1 MYIADFTIFWIGSK
15 FGINENHNL
24 YKRKSFWSNPLV
36 AVESSLKVV
45 VYERMKRNKSTNK
58 SNKVIS
64 EIYGCC

>member
-15 FGINENHNL
+15 FGFHENLNL

-64 EIYGCC
+64 ETYGCC

>member
-15 FGINENHNL
+15 FGFNENLNL